1 MQFLEVALRITNRRK
16 ARTGQS
22 LEWHIREILDEENLR
37 EDEQYSYQPESE
49 TGKRPDFLFPS
60 ESAYK
65 NECYPKEKLRMLAV
79 KTTCKERWHQI
90 LDEADKIPIK
100 HLLTLQEGVSEKE
113 FQRMTDAG
121 VQLVI
126 PKPLI
131 CEFRKSIRP
140 HLQTLESFIAD
151 VRLLSL

>member
-1 MQFLEVALRITNRRK
+1 MNNIRI
-16 ARTGQS
+16 S
-22 LEWHIREILDEENLR
+22 LN
-37 EDEQYSYQPESE
+37 P
-49 TGKRPDFLFPS
+49 KRANVPISFFPS

-65 NECYPKEKLRMLAV
+65 NECHPKEKLRMLAV

-113 FQRMTDAG
+113 FQRMKDAG

-126 PKPLI
+126 PEPLI
-131 CEFRKSIRP
+131 CKFRKSIRP
-140 HLQTLESFIAD
+140 HLLSFESFIAD
-151 VRLLSL
+151 VRLLSV